1 MVDESFSFG
10 VLGKKGKGV
19 TEHFNCRVED
29 VDILTGSLAN
39 AFAAGGGFCAGNTV
53 SIDHQRLSGSGYCF
67 SASMPAMISLSA
79 ATAIEITQADPS
91 RLSRLQDNVKTF
103 RKLIAGTPH
112 VDIKGDELSPMIFVV
127 LKKMFSDREEEED
140 LLQNVVNEALQAGAL
155 LTRSKYI
162 IEEEMKPPKPNIC
175 VCVSESHTKE
185 QLQKG
190 ATILKQSLAKFETVT
205 KDY

>member
-1 MVDESFSFG
+1 
-10 VLGKKGKGV
+10 
-19 TEHFNCRVED
+19 
-29 VDILTGSLAN
+29 
-39 AFAAGGGFCAGNTV
+39 
-53 SIDHQRLSGSGYCF
+53 
-67 SASMPAMISLSA
+67 
-79 ATAIEITQADPS
+79 
-91 RLSRLQDNVKTF
+91 
-103 RKLIAGTPH
+103 
-112 VDIKGDELSPMIFVV
+112 
-127 LKKMFSDREEEED
+127 
-140 LLQNVVNEALQAGAL
+140 